1 MALRKITDEEIAV
14 KGVAAAPDVLNGT
27 AAENKRLFDRLV
39 RELVAVCFNSL
50 VSQLEALGVENI
62 LQTASAEMKYL
73 RVTAEG
79 VVQYSADGET
89 WTAVHSGAS
98 GTGSAGGGV
107 AVGSVLYNAAQNL
120 TDAQKEQARANIG
133 AVSAAE
139 LKESTGSISS
149 ALDTINGEVV

>member
-1 MALRKITDEEIAV
+1 MAFDKLQFTKNWNNPDDFPTVELSEEKVRADMQLLHDEV
-14 KGVAAAPDVLNGT
+14 KNYLNDT
-27 AAENKRLFDRLV
+27 LLPA
-39 RELVAVCFNSL
+39 
-50 VSQLEALGVENI
+50 LERLGVGAI

-98 GTGSAGGGV
+98 GTGGGV
-107 AVGSVLYNAAQNL
+107 AVDKTLTVAGAAA
-120 TDAQKEQARANIG
+120 DAK
-133 AVSAAE
+133 AVGDALKE
-139 LKESTGSISS
+139 LKEPIGSISS

>member
-1 MALRKITDEEIAV
+1 MAIEKFNKNMAIIAALDDE
-14 KGVAAAPDVLNGT
+14 PNDVGGLT
-27 AAENKRLFDRLV
+27 AAELKAKFDEGGQALKDY
-39 RELVAVCFNSL
+39 LNATL
-50 VSQLEALGVENI
+50 LPALERLGVGAI
-62 LQTASAEMKYL
+62 LQTASAQMKYL

-98 GTGSAGGGV
+98 GTGGGA

-139 LKESTGSISS
+139 LKEATGDISS